1 MATTGL
7 MNGTDVIMYIDGVAI
22 ANSTN
27 NSLSWSMEGREAT
40 TKDSGG
46 HSEMLEGLR
55 SWEMGVEAFEALD
68 ATKSFE
74 ELFDLINTRDKI
86 SVVLST
92 KISGDVQ
99 YFGAAFVTNIEQT
112 SGVEET
118 ITFSASLTG
127 TGALKKAN
135 VT

>member
-7 MNGTDVIMYIDGVAI
+7 MNGTDIVLYIDGVAI

-27 NSLSWSMEGREAT
+27 NTLSVSMETREAT
-40 TKDSGG
+40 TKDSDGW
-46 HSEMLEGLR
+46 SEALEGLR
-55 SWEMGVEAFEALD
+55 SWEMSVEAFEALD
-68 ATKSFE
+68 STKSFE
-74 ELFDLINTRDKI
+74 EFFDVINTRIKV

-99 YFGAAFVTNIEQT
+99 YFGAAWLSSVEQT

-118 ITFSASLTG
+118 VTFSASLTG
-127 TGALKKAN
+127 TAPLKKVN